1 MARMHSNSHGKSKSI
16 KPYNHHYPDYI
27 EKTSDE
33 IINLVVNLAKKGIKP
48 AQIGNILRDE
58 ECIGRITDI
67 THKTLLKILKEHGV
81 APTIPEDLDNLVK
94 KCSNIRNHLKEFKN
108 DKDAKY
114 RLNLV
119 ESKLYRLARYYKK
132 KKDIPANWKP
142 SFLITAN
149 K

>member
-1 MARMHSNSHGKSKSI
+1 MARMHSHSHGKSKTV
-16 KPYNHHYPDYI
+16 KPYNSQYPEYI
-27 EKTSDE
+27 QKSPEE
-33 IINLVVNLAKKGIKP
+33 IINFIVNLAKKGVKP
-48 AQIGNILRDE
+48 TQIGNILRDE
-58 ECIGRITDI
+58 ECVGRISDI
-67 THKTLLKILKEHGV
+67 THKNLLQILKEHGV
-81 APTIPEDLDNLVK
+81 APAIPEDLDNLVK

-114 RLNLV
+114 RLNLA

-132 KKDIPANWKP
+132 RRDIPANWKP